1 MQRNSTPKA
10 VARKNSVSKDK
21 KRLIIDDITTTLLYL
36 QLNLI
41 EQSNMETEVRLE
53 LQGHETSVNHLQ
65 DCLRKEKLRNERLM
79 ELLRGV
85 DSSPEEDSPRQD
97 PNNRGAVTQSIN
109 PILLQYK

>member
-1 MQRNSTPKA
+1 M
-10 VARKNSVSKDK
+10 
-21 KRLIIDDITTTLLYL
+21 IIEDITATLLYL

-41 EQSNMETEVRLE
+41 EQSNMETEVRME
-53 LQGHETSVNHLQ
+53 FQGHDNNMHHLE
-65 DCLRKEKLRNERLM
+65 DCLKKEQLRNERLM

-97 PNNRGAVTQSIN
+97 PNNRSSVTQSIN

>member
-1 MQRNSTPKA
+1 MRKNLSRT
-10 VARKNSVSKDK
+10 VTDKNSVSKHK
-21 KRLIIDDITTTLLYL
+21 KRLIIEDITTTLLYL

-41 EQSNMETEVRLE
+41 EQSNMETEVRME

-65 DCLRKEKLRNERLM
+65 DCLQKEKLRNERLM

-85 DSSPEEDSPRQD
+85 DSSPEEESPRQE
-97 PNNRGAVTQSIN
+97 RGPTVAASMN